1 MATPRPFFPSPLVK
15 IFSSILNIIW
25 LCGLFF
31 AGISVVILPVG
42 LSGGFL
48 RGGLFNL
55 SARWSFISEK
65 GPLLLGGI
73 YLASLFIWV
82 LFLLIV
88 FHLRL
93 LMASVIEGKP
103 FSQKNPMMI
112 RKIAYAVLAWAVAD
126 GLFNYLK
133 GVLIVRTAYY
143 PGVGLDLIS
152 ELIFKIFLEFIF
164 LGLGILV
171 IAHTFDMGVRL
182 QKDQDLTI

>member
-1 MATPRPFFPSPLVK
+1 MTVSRSFSPSPLVK
-15 IFSSILNIIW
+15 GFSSLLNIIW
-25 LCGLFF
+25 MCGIFF
-31 AGISVVILPVG
+31 AGISVVILPIG

-55 SARWSFISEK
+55 SARWNFISEK

-73 YLASLFIWV
+73 YLSSLFIWAI
-82 LFLLIV
+82 FLWIV

-93 LMASVIEGKP
+93 LMRSVIGGKP

-112 RKIAYAVLAWAVAD
+112 RRIAYAVLAWAVAD
-126 GLFNYLK
+126 GLFYYLK
-133 GVLIVRTAYY
+133 GALIIRTTAY
-143 PGVGLDLIS
+143 PGMGLDMIS

-171 IAHTFDMGVRL
+171 IAHTFDVGVRL
-182 QKDQDLTI
+182 QRDQDLTI